1 MKYRYLKIIFFI
13 LRTLRRTE
21 KMRDDKIF
29 CLNTK
34 ICRLELTRMFCF
46 ILRLRQNSKSTKFDK
61 KYLVF
66 GEKEEEGEEAHI
78 LGIIKRT
85 LREALDG
92 LLTNA
97 EVTVYRTLCFF
108 GSMNGNWLL
117 HECWFKIQLVISLSS
132 AYEVL
137 LCCRCT
143 TGLRETGQW
152 LALRLYRRRLRHVLM
167 SLYRSYSPITH
178 SQMNTTTSAYKVHI
192 VLFQYLK
199 GVNIS
204 QMNFQVD

>member
-1 MKYRYLKIIFFI
+1 MKYRYLKISFFI

-34 ICRLELTRMFCF
+34 ICRLELTGMFCF

-97 EVTVYRTLCFF
+97 EVTVHRTLRFF
-108 GSMNGNWLL
+108 GSMNGNWML
-117 HECWFKIQLVISLSS
+117 HEFNL
-132 AYEVL
+132 
-137 LCCRCT
+137 
-143 TGLRETGQW
+143 
-152 LALRLYRRRLRHVLM
+152 
-167 SLYRSYSPITH
+167 
-178 SQMNTTTSAYKVHI
+178 
-192 VLFQYLK
+192 
-199 GVNIS
+199 
-204 QMNFQVD
+204 